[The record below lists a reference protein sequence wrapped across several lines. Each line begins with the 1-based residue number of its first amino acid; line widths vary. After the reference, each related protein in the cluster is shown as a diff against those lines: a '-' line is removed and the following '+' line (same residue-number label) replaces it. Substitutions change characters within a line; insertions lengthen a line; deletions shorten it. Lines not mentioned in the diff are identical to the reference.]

1 MGVLLEKQVL
11 KITRNANDR
20 KQLGACMKR
29 LCLIITV
36 CLLLTG
42 CGSEEQPVTYF
53 NQFTYNVNKTETV
66 ELLFETEETLVSVQR
81 DGDIELC
88 LGGNSVATLQF
99 ADTSEIMQYTDDIVP
114 DVIAN
119 KPYYRL
125 PATFDYVSAVVLND
139 STSMVLVA
147 TDRTYENVE
156 NLLAQCTAYAY

>member
-1 MGVLLEKQVL
+1 MFVIL
-11 KITRNANDR
+11 
-20 KQLGACMKR
+20 
-29 LCLIITV
+29 

-42 CGSEEQPVTYF
+42 CGSQEQSVTYF

-66 ELLFETEETLVSVQR
+66 ELLFETDETLVSVQK
-81 DGDIELC
+81 DGEVELC
-88 LGGNSVATLQF
+88 LGGSSVATLQF
-99 ADTSEIMQYTDDIVP
+99 ADTDDIMQYTADVVP

-125 PATFDYVSAVVLND
+125 PATFDYVSAVILND

-147 TDRTYENVE
+147 TDNTYENVE

>member
-1 MGVLLEKQVL
+1 MEVLLEKQVL

-20 KQLGACMKR
+20 KQLGASMKR
-29 LCLIITV
+29 LCLIVIV

-42 CGSEEQPVTYF
+42 CGSKEQPVTYF

-81 DGDIELC
+81 DGNTELC

-99 ADTSEIMQYTDDIVP
+99 ADTDDIVP